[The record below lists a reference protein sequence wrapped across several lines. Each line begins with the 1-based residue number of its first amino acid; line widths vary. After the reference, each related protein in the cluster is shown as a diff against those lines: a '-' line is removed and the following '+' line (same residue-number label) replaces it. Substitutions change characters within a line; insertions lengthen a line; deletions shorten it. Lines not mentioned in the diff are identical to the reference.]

1 MRLRLWCCDFLYVIW
16 YVAVNILEEL
26 VGHLHDNFTLKI
38 SIHIPECMVPSP
50 TPSTPPKNC
59 RFDQSLISDSKFSCQ
74 QSVTKN
80 EKDFKQQ
87 NTLNKGFREL
97 QYHDKSTWHLNS
109 LRQII
114 LRYEILLLAI
124 KVLNGINHANSYRK
138 GSYNNQYFPYNV
150 SERRP
155 T

>member
-1 MRLRLWCCDFLYVIW
+1 MGRNMWNISTIFKSICIKYDQSSPTWVSTFSYLDIKCLMRLRLWCCDFLYVIW

-97 QYHDKSTWHLNS
+97 
-109 LRQII
+109 
-114 LRYEILLLAI
+114 
-124 KVLNGINHANSYRK
+124 
-138 GSYNNQYFPYNV
+138 
-150 SERRP
+150 
-155 T
+155 